1 MRTLLEHW
9 ASEVNSRSWLKDST
23 KQTYI
28 RDARRIIETDDCLPG
43 NGYKTVLRGLYR
55 LADARMARRKINCPH

>member
-28 RDARRIIETDDCLPG
+28 RDARRIIETDNWLPG